1 MSSRLPL
8 EAATSTGPRLRKSTT
23 QASRRHTRMATT
35 VTGAALDD
43 DTVDRAVDELHKGH
57 AVLLVNVRQ
66 IVAGDARAQLEPD
79 PRAA

>member
-1 MSSRLPL
+1 
-8 EAATSTGPRLRKSTT
+8 
-23 QASRRHTRMATT
+23 MATT